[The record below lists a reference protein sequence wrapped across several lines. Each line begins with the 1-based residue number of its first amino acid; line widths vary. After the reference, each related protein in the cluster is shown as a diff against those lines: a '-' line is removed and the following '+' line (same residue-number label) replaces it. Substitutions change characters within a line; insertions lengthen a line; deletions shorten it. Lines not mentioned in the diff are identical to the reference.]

1 MPRWVVVVV
10 VVVVVAAAVVVV
22 GCDDYTGSGFRC
34 CVRISVAT
42 TAIILIHFCRV
53 RLSFKYLLEQMTD
66 YDANDIAIEAEKMAL
81 LKAQTEDANARKLMG
96 V

>member
-1 MPRWVVVVV
+1 M
-10 VVVVVAAAVVVV
+10 
-22 GCDDYTGSGFRC
+22 
-34 CVRISVAT
+34 RISVAT
-42 TAIILIHFCRV
+42 IVIILIHSCRV

-81 LKAQTEDANARKLMG
+81 FKAQIEDANARKSMG